1 VRLSTAWRVQA
12 KSDLDAARKLAGDLT
27 QREAY
32 CQVAAKAQQAVE
44 KSVKALQSALHH
56 AGFYGTA
63 VGSAHQ
69 VSMVA
74 SAIRA
79 AAPNWPKEMKGHRAK
94 VMSILS
100 DPRLKTIK
108 ELDSV
113 VPQYPAPGAL
123 PRRNTEYPFQES
135 PGPLTWRAPAE
146 AGVFS
151 RNEIKRFLDC
161 AQRVQDAADKIVVAL
176 ELAYP

>member
-1 VRLSTAWRVQA
+1 VRLSSAWRVQA
-12 KSDLDAARKLAGDLT
+12 RSDLDAARKLAGDLT
-27 QREAY
+27 QRQAY

-44 KSVKALQSALHH
+44 KSLKALQSALHH
-56 AGFYGTA
+56 AGFYGAA
-63 VGSAHQ
+63 VGPAHQ

-79 AAPNWPKEMKGHRAK
+79 TAPNWPKDMKEQRAK

-100 DPRLKTIK
+100 DARLKTIK

-113 VPQYPAPGAL
+113 VPQYPARGDL

-135 PGPLTWRAPAE
+135 PGPLTWKAPAE

-151 RNEIKRFLDC
+151 KKEINRFLYC
-161 AQRVQDAADKIVVAL
+161 AQHVVDAADKIVVAL
-176 ELAYP
+176 ELVYP